1 MQLAYASS
9 PPPFP
14 FPPPIRA
21 ILAFL
26 SIYAALSRQNR
37 PGQRAVI
44 KAREF
49 GVESVRVIDE
59 DEVANTCRLLDKVQ
73 DFTDEAVKELEPIRR
88 TMTDAAFGSRVHKLV
103 KDKITALA
111 DERLIAEESAVKLA
125 EEVPEEERRKD
136 VEYGRRGSIRIDA
149 YERLND
155 QTMCIY
161 DIKTG
166 NSGLSFKRMQELK
179 ERLREKYGVTHF
191 IVTEVKPTSVKRNM
205 RGRTLGR

>member
-9 PPPFP
+9 PPPLP
-14 FPPPIRA
+14 LPPPIRA

-26 SIYAALSRQNR
+26 STYAALTRQNR
-37 PGQRAVI
+37 PGERAVI

-59 DEVANTCRLLDKVQ
+59 DEVANTCKLLKDVQ
-73 DFTDEAVKELEPIRR
+73 KFTNEAVKELQPIRH
-88 TMTDAAFGSRVHKLV
+88 TMTPAAFGSRVHKLV
-103 KDKITALA
+103 KDKITAHA
-111 DERLIAEESAVKLA
+111 DERLVAEESAVKLA
-125 EEVPEEERRKD
+125 EEVPEAERRKD
-136 VEYGRRGSIRIDA
+136 VEYGRGGSIRIDA

-166 NSGLSFKRMQELK
+166 KSGLSFKRMQELK

-191 IVTEVKPTSVKRNM
+191 IVTEVRPTSVKRDM